1 MHLTHSAGRLVEPT
15 TSFWRGLCT
24 PQLTKGPARS
34 ETNLDVVLENHPGA
48 LNKTEASK
56 HLGRGDLNEFRSEV
70 SPAEGSSSKAQNI
83 RPSEA
88 LP

>member
-15 TSFWRGLCT
+15 TSFWRALCI

-34 ETNLDVVLENHPGA
+34 ETTLNVVLENHPGA

-56 HLGRGDLNEFRSEV
+56 HLGRSDVNAFRPEM
-70 SPAEGSSSKAQNI
+70 SPAEGSSSKAQNV
-83 RPSEA
+83 RP
-88 LP
+88 